1 MKRALIFIS
10 IVIFSANIFAQSWP
24 SSSATRPSFGGF
36 GVVTE
41 DENSSVFENG
51 EATSETFAGDYITTP
66 EKKGFG
72 DEKDPGN
79 PGAVPIIESIL
90 GLFGLGGVYAWRLF
104 SKKRKGEE

>member
-51 EATSETFAGDYITTP
+51 EATSETFASDYITTLKS
-66 EKKGFG
+66 EDFG
-72 DEKDPGN
+72 DNDNPGN

>member
-1 MKRALIFIS
+1 MKRVLIFIS

-36 GVVTE
+36 GAVTE
-41 DENSSVFENG
+41 EENSSVFENG
-51 EATSETFAGDYITTP
+51 EATSETFTSDYITAP
-66 EKKGFG
+66 ETKGFG
-72 DEKDPGN
+72 GDTDPGH
-79 PGAVPIIESIL
+79 PGVPIIESIL